1 MDIYTATE
9 VAFKNG
15 YERGKEETVK
25 KYKVAIML
33 SIQEMQ
39 KYLEITEEQA
49 KLLYHHNYQ
58 VAKSFGIEIKE

>member
-15 YERGKEETVK
+15 YEKGKEDTVE
-25 KYKVAIML
+25 KYRMLMML

-39 KYLEITEEQA
+39 KYLEITEEQV